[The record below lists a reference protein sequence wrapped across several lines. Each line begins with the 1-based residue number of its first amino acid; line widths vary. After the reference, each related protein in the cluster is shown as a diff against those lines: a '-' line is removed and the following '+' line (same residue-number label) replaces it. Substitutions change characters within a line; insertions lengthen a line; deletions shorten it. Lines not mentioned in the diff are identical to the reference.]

1 MGTVRTL
8 PTPTAGVRLAD
19 AAKVF
24 LGMIPVANT
33 RRGYAVVLDRL
44 VRDFGADGNVALLDP
59 DRVAGWFIFVWGG
72 GAATTFNVRLASL
85 RSACGYWRDQGWL
98 TGDPLVRLRAR
109 PAPPDTSKALSRQ
122 RVADILGSDAPL
134 RERVLWHLLYESS
147 ARAEEVLMLDVPDL
161 DGAAVAANVGRA
173 THRAGVPDRPP
184 GQAFGRAGRRR
195 PDHRAGPIV
204 VPSRGRAVRDPHH
217 RVRRRTE
224 HTASASALAAHTRGR
239 ARGVDTDA
247 DEAVRPHL
255 GAVVGEVRADFR

>member
-8 PTPTAGVRLAD
+8 PTATAGVRLAD
-19 AAKVF
+19 AGEGVPRHDP
-24 LGMIPVANT
+24 GGET
-33 RRGYAVVLDRL
+33 RRGYVVVLDRL

-134 RERVLWHLLYESS
+134 R
-147 ARAEEVLMLDVPDL
+147 
-161 DGAAVAANVGRA
+161 DGCCGTCGTNPRLA
-173 THRAGVPDRPP
+173 P
-184 GQAFGRAGRRR
+184 RRC
-195 PDHRAGPIV
+195 
-204 VPSRGRAVRDPHH
+204 
-217 RVRRRTE
+217 
-224 HTASASALAAHTRGR
+224 
-239 ARGVDTDA
+239 
-247 DEAVRPHL
+247 
-255 GAVVGEVRADFR
+255 

>member
-24 LGMIPVANT
+24 LGTIPVANT

-161 DGAAVAANVGRA
+161 DSTNRCAVVTRKAARGMS
-173 THRAGVPDRPP
+173 
-184 GQAFGRAGRRR
+184 
-195 PDHRAGPIV
+195 
-204 VPSRGRAVRDPHH
+204 SRGRPG
-217 RVRRRTE
+217 RRGCCRE
-224 HTASASALAAHTRGR
+224 CWPGDARGR
-239 ARGVDTDA
+239 CS
-247 DEAVRPHL
+247 
-255 GAVVGEVRADFR
+255 